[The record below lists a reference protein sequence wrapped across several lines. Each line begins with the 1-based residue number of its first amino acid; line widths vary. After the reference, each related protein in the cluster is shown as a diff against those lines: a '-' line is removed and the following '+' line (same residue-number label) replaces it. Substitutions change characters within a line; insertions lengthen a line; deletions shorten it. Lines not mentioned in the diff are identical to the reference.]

1 VRSPTYQK
9 LNFAA
14 LEVRNMRFIVAVDGS
29 DESDEAVR
37 HATSLAEPLGAE
49 VELVHAITPEIYS
62 DEGQVLIEDMS
73 DAEARAETVLAES
86 AQVAEEE
93 GVEATTE
100 SLYGDA
106 AEEVAEYAEE
116 TGADGVFVGHRGVS
130 AEYEDVVGSVAQE
143 LVRKA
148 TVPVTVVR

>member
-1 VRSPTYQK
+1 
-9 LNFAA
+9 
-14 LEVRNMRFIVAVDGS
+14 MRFIVAVDGS

-37 HATSLAEPLGAE
+37 YAASLAEPLNAD
-49 VELVHAITPEIYS
+49 VELAHAITPEIYS

-86 AQVAEEE
+86 AEVAE
-93 GVEATTE
+93 GAGIDVTTE

-106 AEEVAEYAEE
+106 AEEIAGYADE
-116 TGADGVFVGHRGVS
+116 TDADAVFVGHRGVS
-130 AEYEDVVGSVAQE
+130 TEYEDVVGSVAQE

>member
-1 VRSPTYQK
+1 
-9 LNFAA
+9 
-14 LEVRNMRFIVAVDGS
+14 MRFVVAVDGS

-37 HATSLAEPLGAE
+37 HAASLAGPLGAD
-49 VELVHAITPEIYS
+49 VELVHAITPEIYT

-73 DAEARAETVLAES
+73 DAEARADSVLVDS
-86 AQVAEEE
+86 VSVAEEA

-106 AEEVAEYAEE
+106 AEEVAGYAEE
-116 TGADGVFVGHRGVS
+116 VGADGIFVGHRGVS
-130 AEYEDVVGSVAQE
+130 TEYEDVVGSVAQE

>member
-1 VRSPTYQK
+1 
-9 LNFAA
+9 
-14 LEVRNMRFIVAVDGS
+14 MRFIVAVDGS
-29 DESDEAVR
+29 DESEEAVR
-37 HATSLAEPLGAE
+37 HAASLAEPLDAE

-73 DAEARAETVLAES
+73 DAEARADTVLAES
-86 AQVAEEE
+86 AQVAEDA
-93 GVEATTE
+93 GLEATTE

-106 AEEVAEYAEE
+106 AEEVAEYADE
-116 TGADGVFVGHRGVS
+116 TEGDAIFVGHRGVS
-130 AEYEDVVGSVAQE
+130 TEYEDVVGSVAQE